1 MSLRTP
7 SWLIGLLLVI
17 ALVPLGSAPTWAEYV
32 LVTATASAFLA
43 LALRGIATAGVDDTA
58 RTMLSGVDGLALLCL
73 PTIVVVQIVAGITTN
88 YTEGALIDIVRAGLV
103 LVATTIFYVLVH
115 SAVSN
120 HASFRSVLTILA
132 AIGAIEAAYGVFNLL
147 AGNERLLLYQ
157 RWAYHDSATG
167 TLVGRNHFALLM
179 EMSLPIAVVVTA
191 TSRSSRPAG
200 LPPKSD
206 EIAQRLLLGSFI
218 VLIGLALVFSRS
230 RMGVLSFAAACLV
243 VLATARALRHDR
255 SASKHQVRDQL
266 MVPGVSLALVAIYV
280 LVIGVTPAFERFANL
295 ATDLETGRLPIWKA
309 AASMAMEKPLLGH
322 GWGTFDSLIEGYKPS
337 PTGLNTRYAHNDY
350 LQVLVESGCVGLA
363 LVGWLLFVFARRFVS
378 ILAKPLP
385 PDARTIIVWLGV
397 AIVAALGHSLTD
409 FGLRIPG
416 VGFMFAAVLA
426 LFVRASQDPQILV
439 KPRRRRRA
447 PMGEQGVA

>member
-7 SWLIGLLLVI
+7 PWLIGLLLVI

-43 LALRGIATAGVDDTA
+43 LAVQGIAAAGVDDTA
-58 RTMLSGVDGLALLCL
+58 RTMLSGVDGFALLCL
-73 PTIVVVQIVAGITTN
+73 PTIVAVQIIAGVTTD
-88 YTEGALIDIVRAGLV
+88 YTDGALIDIVRAGLV
-103 LVATTIFYVLVH
+103 LVATMLFYVLVH

-120 HASFRSVLTILA
+120 HASFRSVLTVLA
-132 AIGAIEAAYGVFNLL
+132 AIGATEAAYGVFNLL
-147 AGNERLLLYQ
+147 AGNEHLLLYE

-179 EMSLPIAVVVTA
+179 EMSLPLAVIVTA
-191 TSRSSRPAG
+191 TGSSSRSAG
-200 LPPKSD
+200 LPPRSD
-206 EIAQRLLLGSFI
+206 EFAQRVLLGSFI

-230 RMGVLSFAAACLV
+230 RMGVLSFAAACMV

-255 SASKHQVRDQL
+255 STSKHRTRDQL
-266 MVPGVSLALVAIYV
+266 VIPGVSLVLVAIYV
-280 LVIGVTPAFERFANL
+280 LVIGIAPAFERFANL

-309 AASMAMEKPLLGH
+309 AASMVMEKPLLGH
-322 GWGTFDSLIEGYKPS
+322 GWGTFDSLIEGYKAA

-350 LQVLVESGCVGLA
+350 LQVLVESGWIGLA
-363 LVGWLLFVFARRFVS
+363 LVGWLLFIFARRFLV

-426 LFVRASQDPQILV
+426 LFVRASQEPQILV

-447 PMGEQGVA
+447 PTGEDGRA